1 MDVSIRNKPELLAP
15 AGSVESLK
23 AAVNN
28 GCDAVYLGGKLFS
41 ARQYAG
47 NFSLEELKEACDYCH
62 LRGVKVYVTVNTLY
76 KDEELKEFVG
86 FIGRLYEMGV
96 DALILQDIGAVK
108 MVREAYPDFPLHAST
123 QMTANSLEDVKY
135 WESLGFSKVV
145 LSRELSL
152 QEIEEITAQSEAEI
166 ETFVHGALCVS
177 YSGQCIMSSVLGGRS
192 GNRGRCAQTC
202 RLPYALYKGQDKLQ
216 EGYLL
221 SPKDIQT
228 VSILPQLIEAGIA
241 SFKIEGRMK
250 NPEYVAGVTG
260 IYRKYIDLYFED
272 SENYEVS
279 KQDIKNLTQLFN
291 RGGFTEGYYTSAG
304 GQDMMSVERPK
315 TWGLKV
321 GIVDSYLPKHNRVT
335 IRTREP
341 MVPGDGIEIWTSK
354 EPHVGTSISKASK
367 AGEVISLI
375 LEGDIQKNDVVYCTY
390 GKSLNDA
397 LRKTW
402 EKDTRKK
409 SIWGSLKA
417 KKGQPLG
424 LQLWDMNGSN
434 VYMTGDV
441 VEQAENQPTP
451 LEKIKQQVE
460 KMGATSFFMEDLQ
473 LDVDHDIFLSISAL
487 NQLRRSAVEALEES
501 IIKKSKRLEIEQI
514 DKNESAKKPNIVHK
528 KVHALVSDG
537 IQLEA
542 IVKTKDLKVIYYEVS
557 EEMERNLDSALESCH
572 RFGVS
577 LYAALPKISRQWR
590 KDTDDAM
597 IERLKKSD
605 IDGFLV
611 RSAGQFAMVKD
622 SGKKTTIDYTLN
634 VMNEEGVAFWRQQG
648 ADTVCLS
655 VEANLK
661 EINAM
666 GNEDCEMVVYGYFPL
681 MKTQQCPIGNYVGG
695 KQGHF
700 YCSERNNTEL
710 YFLRDRKEMKF
721 PLMTNCES
729 CVCTI
734 LNSKPLFTLKFYD
747 EILESVTGSVRLDFT
762 KEGAG
767 RAAKIT
773 KAYVEMT
780 QDPKKVSMET
790 RNLLDEMRERGN
802 TKGHFFR
809 GVE

>member
-1 MDVSIRNKPELLAP
+1 MSARNKPELLAP
-15 AGSVESLK
+15 AGSMESLK

-47 NFSLEELKEACDYCH
+47 NFSLEELEEACDYCH

-76 KDEELKEFVG
+76 KDEELKDFIS
-86 FIGRLYEMGV
+86 FIGKLYKMGV
-96 DALILQDIGAVK
+96 DALILQDSGAAK
-108 MVREAYPDFPLHAST
+108 MVRETYPDFPLHAST
-123 QMTANSLEDVKY
+123 QMTANSLEDVRY
-135 WESLGFSKVV
+135 WESLGFSKIV

-152 QEIEEITAQSEAEI
+152 DEIQEITSESQAEI

-202 RLPYALYKGQDKLQ
+202 RLPYTLYKGQNKLQ

-241 SFKIEGRMK
+241 SLKIEGRMK

-260 IYRKYIDLYFED
+260 IYRKYIDLYFENP
-272 SENYEVS
+272 EHYEVS
-279 KQDIKNLTQLFN
+279 LEDMKTLTQLFN

-315 TWGLKV
+315 TWGLKI
-321 GIVDSYLPKHNRVT
+321 GFVDSYLPKYNRVT

-341 MVPGDGIEIWTSK
+341 LVPGDGIEVWTSNG
-354 EPHVGTSISKASK
+354 PHVGTSISKASK
-367 AGEVISLI
+367 AGEVISLT
-375 LEGDIQKNDVVYCTY
+375 LEGDIQKNDVVYRTY
-390 GKSLNDA
+390 GKSLNDS

-409 SIWGSLKA
+409 SIWGLLKA
-417 KKGQPLG
+417 KKGQPLV
-424 LQLWDMNGSN
+424 LQLWDMSGNN
-434 VYMTGDV
+434 VYVTGDV
-441 VEQAENQPTP
+441 VEEAENQPTP
-451 LEKIKQQVE
+451 LEKIKQQAE
-460 KMGATSFFMEDLQ
+460 KMGATSFLLESLE
-473 LDVDHDIFLSISAL
+473 LDVDSDIFVSIGAL
-487 NQLRRSAVEALEES
+487 NQLRRSAVESLEEA
-501 IIKKSKRLEIEQI
+501 ILKKSKRPEIEASN
-514 DKNESAKKPNIVHK
+514 KEETGKKPYILHK
-528 KVHALVSDG
+528 KLHALVSDFM
-537 IQLEA
+537 QLDA
-542 IVKTKDLKVIYYEVS
+542 IVGTKNLKVIYFEAS
-557 EEMERNLDSALESCH
+557 AEMEKNLDSALELCR

-577 LYAALPKISRQWR
+577 LYAALPKVSRQWR
-590 KDTDDAM
+590 KDIEEAM
-597 IERLKKSD
+597 IERLKESGV
-605 IDGFLV
+605 DGFLV
-611 RSAGQFAMVKD
+611 RSAGQFGMVKN
-622 SGKKTTIDYTLN
+622 SGKKITVDYTLN
-634 VMNEEGVAFWRQQG
+634 VINEEGVAFWKQQG

-655 VEANLK
+655 VEANLQ
-661 EINAM
+661 EINTM
-666 GNEDCEMVVYGYFPL
+666 GDQDCEMVVYGYLPL

-710 YFLRDRKEMKF
+710 YFLRDRKGMKF
-721 PLMTNCES
+721 PLMTDCES

-767 RAAKIT
+767 RAARIT
-773 KAYVEMT
+773 KAYAEMT
-780 QDPKKVSMET
+780 QDPKKISTET
-790 RNLLDEMRERGN
+790 RNLLEEMRDKGN